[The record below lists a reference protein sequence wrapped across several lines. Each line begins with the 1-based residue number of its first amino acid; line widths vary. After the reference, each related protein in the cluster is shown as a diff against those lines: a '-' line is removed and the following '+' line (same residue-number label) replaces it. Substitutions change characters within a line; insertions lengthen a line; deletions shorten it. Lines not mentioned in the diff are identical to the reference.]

1 MSILKVEHLKVQ
13 FQMYIGRL
21 SQIQQQTIHD
31 VSIELEKGE
40 IHAVIGESGG
50 GKSLLA
56 HAILGILPINAETE
70 GKIYYKGNLLE
81 SKNMV
86 DFRRAHIGFI
96 PQSISFLDPLKKT
109 RYYMQEDKKKSEYAK
124 KYGLFGLNEED
135 LQKYT
140 FQLSGG
146 MARRVLV
153 YSGIM
158 NDKEIIIADEPTP
171 GLNNALAKEI
181 LNVLRDMANDGKSVL
196 LITHDIDVVMDVADR
211 ISVFYGGRI
220 LETVSVERFKSG
232 QLEHPYT
239 RAIYES
245 LPQNGFKNIEF
256 DEIKKECERMG
267 LPFERSVILC

>member
-13 FQMYIGRL
+13 FQMYIGGL

-56 HAILGILPINAETE
+56 HAILGILPINAKAE
-70 GKIYYKGNLLE
+70 GKIYYKENLLE
-81 SKNMV
+81 SKNIV
-86 DFRRAHIGFI
+86 DFRREHIGFI

-109 RYYMQEDKKKSEYAK
+109 RYYMQENKTKSEYVK

-171 GLNNALAKEI
+171 GLNNELAKEI
-181 LNVLRDMANDGKSVL
+181 LNVLRNMANDGKSVL

-232 QLEHPYT
+232 RLEHPYT

-256 DEIKKECERMG
+256 DEIKKECEQMG

>member
-13 FQMYIGRL
+13 FQMYIKGL
-21 SQIQQQTIHD
+21 SQIQQQPIHD

-56 HAILGILPINAETE
+56 HAILGILPINAKTD
-70 GKIYYKGNLLE
+70 GRIYYKGKLLE
-81 SKNMV
+81 PNNLV
-86 DFRRAHIGFI
+86 DFRRDNVGFI

-109 RYYMQEDKKKSEYAK
+109 GYYMQNKNKSKYAK
-124 KYGLFGLNEED
+124 KYGLFGLDEKD

-181 LNVLRDMANDGKSVL
+181 LSVLRDMANDGKSVL

-211 ISVFYGGRI
+211 VSVFYGGQI
-220 LETVSVERFKSG
+220 LETVRVECFKSG
-232 QLEHPYT
+232 RLEHPYT

-245 LPQNGFKNIEF
+245 LPQNGFKSVEF
-256 DEIKKECERMG
+256 DEIKKKCVKLG
-267 LPFERSVILC
+267 LPFERNIIVC

>member
-13 FQMYIGRL
+13 FQMYIKGL

-56 HAILGILPINAETE
+56 HAILGILPINAKTD
-70 GKIYYKGNLLE
+70 GRIYYKGKLLE
-81 SKNMV
+81 PKNLV
-86 DFRRAHIGFI
+86 DFRRDNVGFI

-109 RYYMQEDKKKSEYAK
+109 GYYMQNKNKSKYAK
-124 KYGLFGLNEED
+124 KYGLFGLDEKD

-158 NDKEIIIADEPTP
+158 NNKEIIIADEPTP

-181 LNVLRDMANDGKSVL
+181 LSVLRDMANDGKSVL

-211 ISVFYGGRI
+211 VSVFYGGQI
-220 LETVSVERFKSG
+220 LETVRVECFKSG
-232 QLEHPYT
+232 RLEHPYT

-245 LPQNGFKNIEF
+245 LPQNGFKSVEF
-256 DEIKKECERMG
+256 DEIKKKCVKLG
-267 LPFERSVILC
+267 LPFERNIIVC